1 MRRDFELLMRTLD
14 PQHLVFLDESGSN
27 AAMTRE
33 YARAPRGERA
43 PGRKPFGWGDNI
55 TILGALRCNGL
66 QTVMTVNGGTDT
78 DVFLTF
84 IRQLLVPSL
93 RPGDIVILDNLS
105 AHKVAGVREAI
116 EAAGASLLYLP
127 PYSCDFNPIE
137 LAWSKLKNIL
147 RSLEART
154 RDALDAAIAVAM
166 KQISAADAIG
176 WINHCGYSF
185 QCG

>member
-1 MRRDFELLMRTLD
+1 
-14 PQHLVFLDESGSN
+14 
-27 AAMTRE
+27 MTRE

-55 TILGALRCNGL
+55 TILGALRWNGL
-66 QTVMTVNGGTDT
+66 KTVMTVNGGTDT

-84 IRQLLVPSL
+84 IRELLVPSL
-93 RPGDIVILDNLS
+93 RRGDVVVLDNLS

-116 EAAGASLLYLP
+116 EDAGASVLYLP
-127 PYSCDFNPIE
+127 PYSCDWNPIE
-137 LAWSKLKNIL
+137 MAWSKLKSIL

-166 KQISAADAIG
+166 KSISRADARG
-176 WINHCGYSF
+176 WITHCGYSF
-185 QCG
+185 LRG